1 MYVVKHAR
9 RNNGNQQFN
18 KKPEG
23 ICLFSFE
30 MKNWLTKQAFS
41 LGLGSKTN
49 QWQQSLR
56 IESLN
61 KSFLNRLDL
70 CVDWTKVK
78 QDWIYI
84 RQRKIHFQSH
94 CLL

>member
-30 MKNWLTKQAFS
+30 MKNWLTKQASS

-70 CVDWTKVK
+70 CLKKGFDALINEGLHLHMPSI
-78 QDWIYI
+78 IY
-84 RQRKIHFQSH
+84 
-94 CLL
+94 L